1 MHSHEV
7 MSMKIKHRKRKSKSK
22 KIKRSG
28 KKSKPRG
35 LKLVKIVK
43 SPKKEKKL
51 RAYFND
57 GSHTDFGAAGMSDY
71 TKHKDEARK
80 QRYMSRHKRN
90 ESWNSPK
97 TAGSLSRYVLWNKP
111 SLRGSIADYKRRFNL

>member
-1 MHSHEV
+1 MHSHEI
-7 MSMKIKHRKRKSKSK
+7 MAMKVKQRKRRSN
-22 KIKRSG
+22 KIKRSN

-57 GSHTDFGAAGMSDY
+57 GTHTDFGAAGMSDY
-71 TKHKDEARK
+71 TKHKDAARK

-90 ESWNSPK
+90 EAWGSPK

-111 SLRGSIADYKRRFNL
+111 TLRDSIRDYKRRFNL